1 MEKKTNT
8 GIHSVYVGNLSYN
21 RDENGI
27 LGLFKQYGFIKNIKL
42 MREGKEDKSKGVA
55 FVDMVNMNDALR
67 AITALDGTQVD
78 GRTLKV
84 SLAAT
89 QDFVPKEDSDEE
101 KEKPFQLSRKK
112 ELGLMKKER
121 RVSKTKGLQV
131 LFDSKKKK

>member
-1 MEKKTNT
+1 MEKKINT

-27 LGLFKQYGFIKNIKL
+27 LGLFKQYGFIKSIKL

-67 AITALDGTQVD
+67 AIKGLDGTQID

-84 SLAAT
+84 SLANT
-89 QDFVPKEDSDEE
+89 QDYVPGADDTDKKEV
-101 KEKPFQLSRKK
+101 PFQVSRKQ
-112 ELGLMKKER
+112 EVGLMKKDR
-121 RVSKTKGLQV
+121 RKTQQKGLDV
-131 LFDSKKKK
+131 LLNLKKK

>member
-1 MEKKTNT
+1 MEKKINT

-27 LGLFKQYGFIKNIKL
+27 LGLFKQYGYIKEIKL

-55 FVDMVNMNDALR
+55 FVDMVNIKDAQRAIDALN
-67 AITALDGTQVD
+67 GTQVD

-84 SLAAT
+84 SMAAT
-89 QDFVPKEDSDEE
+89 QGFVPKDKLEENED
-101 KEKPFQLSRKK
+101 KPFQLSRKK

-121 RVSKTKGLQV
+121 RVNKTKGLQA
-131 LFDSKKKK
+131 LFESQKK

>member
-27 LGLFKQYGFIKNIKL
+27 LGLFKQYGFIKGIKL

-67 AITALDGTQVD
+67 AITALDGTLVD

-89 QDFVPKEDSDEE
+89 QGFVPKEKDEE
-101 KEKPFQLSRKK
+101 VEKPFQLSRKK

>member
-1 MEKKTNT
+1 MKKINT

-27 LGLFKQYGFIKNIKL
+27 LGLFKQYGFIKSIKL

-55 FVDMVNMNDALR
+55 FVDMVNIKDAQK
-67 AITALDGTQVD
+67 AIAALDGSLVD

-84 SLAAT
+84 SMAST
-89 QDFVPKEDSDEE
+89 QGFVPKDKDEE

-112 ELGLMKKER
+112 EIGLMKKER
-121 RVSKTKGLQV
+121 RNSKEKGLQA
-131 LFDSKKKK
+131 LFNSKKKK